1 MQDLYKILEGFQFQ
15 PHNHPKLQLLWMK
28 AHYIEAEKLRGRP
41 LGAVGKYRLVQHARK
56 KEEIF
61 NIITQFYR
69 IRRKFPL
76 PRTIWDGEETSYCF
90 KEKSRQ
96 VR

>member
-41 LGAVGKYRLVQHARK
+41 LGAVGKYRLVNMQQIR
-56 KEEIF
+56 EEIF
-61 NIITQFYR
+61 NIVTQFQNPTK
-69 IRRKFPL
+69 IS
-76 PRTIWDGEETSYCF
+76 TSPNNLGWRGD
-90 KEKSRQ
+90 ELLL
-96 VR
+96 